1 LGKLAFEE
9 EFMTDASFT
18 GDEHPEELL
27 DLAGRGAMSD
37 SQWRALR
44 EHIAVC
50 LPCATQERMSM
61 RAAAESAVAGT
72 ISPSRVH
79 RDRLALNR
87 ALERS
92 RLSRRA
98 RRAWLVPRARRW
110 ISVGVGTVLLSS
122 AALAATWWS
131 TRHIAAVSVLAR
143 PAQVATASVSEFHP
157 RLLRPVDSLPQRDEP
172 SSEPT
177 PGDRGAS
184 LASAR
189 GRGDRAT
196 AAELFAHAR
205 ALRLNGNQEG
215 ALAIYRRLQRGYG
228 DSREGRLSYL
238 VVGRLWLERG
248 RPDLAAPQ
256 FSRYLDT
263 AGSASEE
270 ALVGRATAFG
280 RMGRASEEVTDW
292 RTLVSEHPQSVYLN
306 RARSRLEELDRPAG
320 TPGSATVRQ

>member
-1 LGKLAFEE
+1 
-9 EFMTDASFT
+9 MTDASFT

-27 DLAGRGAMSD
+27 DLAGQGVVMSD
-37 SQWRALR
+37 SQWRMLR
-44 EHIAVC
+44 EHVALCV
-50 LPCATQERMSM
+50 PCATQQRMST
-61 RAAAESAVAGT
+61 RSAIASAVEGT
-72 ISPSRVH
+72 MSPSRVH
-79 RDRLALNR
+79 QDRLVLNQ
-87 ALERS
+87 AFERF
-92 RLSRRA
+92 RLSQRA

-122 AALAATWWS
+122 AALAATWWT
-131 TRHIAAVSVLAR
+131 TRHTGALAVPAP
-143 PAQVATASVSEFHP
+143 PAQVAAAATSGFRS
-157 RLLRPVDSLPQRDEP
+157 RLSRPIDSPPQLDEP

-177 PGDRGAS
+177 SEDQGAS

-189 GRGDRAT
+189 GRVDRAT

-205 ALRLNGNQEG
+205 TLRLNGNQAG

-280 RMGRASEEVTDW
+280 RMGRSAEEVADW

-320 TPGSATVRQ
+320 TPGSATVRR